1 MYNITRKVC
10 TNKGNPRVWIERQAL
25 EKFGLKYGDRYTK
38 FLTNSHIILKFNPEG
53 KSKIVGTKDRPII
66 DLNGKFLKPF
76 LDGASHYKAT
86 FIFANET
93 QASNQDSIL
102 IAREG

>member
-10 TNKGNPRVWIERQAL
+10 TNKGNPRVWIEGNDL
-25 EKFGLKYGDRYTK
+25 IKFGLKCGDRYTK
-38 FLTNSHIILKFNPEG
+38 LLTTNHIILKFNASG
-53 KSKIVGTKDRPII
+53 KSKIAGTKDRPII

-76 LDGASHYKAT
+76 LDGAETYMAT
-86 FIFANET
+86 FIKANET
-93 QASNQDSIL
+93 QVSNQNSIL